1 MKTYPLVVNID
12 YDIEDEKTDIG
23 DKYLQE
29 AFKQFTDNL
38 NKALVKLELEHFV
51 EVKYVDEDVLTGP
64 DQGVLY
70 VNLLLDT
77 IDVIEFDRIMKFIE
91 TYETTYKRWAQADVY
106 DDYYNK
112 YNQEDVEVIIDMY
125 VSSVTIDED

>member
-51 EVKYVDEDVLTGP
+51 EIKYVDEDVLTGP

-70 VNLLLDT
+70 VDLLLDT
-77 IDVIEFDRIMKFIE
+77 IDVNEFDRITKFIE
-91 TYETTYKRWAQADVY
+91 NYETTYKRWAQADVY